1 MQTLLQD
8 VRYAVRNLRRSPTF
22 TLVVVLSL
30 ALGIGANTT
39 LFSAIN
45 TQLLRTIPAAD
56 PDGLV
61 RLRWFGDN
69 DMTNNRSSYGYVAN
83 APGGERAS
91 ETFSY
96 PIFEQLRE
104 SNQTLTDMFA
114 SSPFGSVNVVVDGEA
129 DIASAFIASGSYFN
143 VIGVGAAAGRTIT
156 MEDDQATAA
165 PVAMISYGYWSRRFG
180 EDPGVVGRT
189 VSINDVPVTIVG
201 VTPPEYTGIRAP
213 AGNAFDVHFPLA
225 LDLRLSGPERLN
237 EPTWWWLQLMGRL
250 KSGVGPEQVRDNFE
264 GVFQR
269 AAQAGMDSSLQDL
282 STEEREMSR
291 NQGRTA
297 VPSLWISSGRHGI
310 YDVGSERTRPIAI
323 LSAVVVL
330 VLLIVCANVANLLLS
345 RATARG
351 KEISIRVSMGATR
364 ARLVRQLLTEGV
376 VLALT
381 GGSLGVLVAYWGRQ
395 LLPRGQ
401 TADLDWTVFLFVAAL
416 SMLTGLAF
424 SLVPA
429 LRATRLDL
437 ASTLKETSRSGARS
451 KTRLSKALLVGQ
463 VAVSLVLLIGAGLFL
478 ATFRNL
484 RNVDVGFD
492 PDNILLFRVNPGLIG
507 YEDDMIASLYDR
519 MKERLGVVPAV
530 RSVSLSERAFLSGGI
545 RINRVHFEGQEVV
558 EGPSGVAHMMIV
570 SPEFF
575 ETMQI
580 PVLAGRTFDTSDDA
594 DAPRVA
600 MINDTAARQFLAGE
614 NPLGSRFGYEPEEAS
629 EIEVVGVVRDVKY
642 ANVRDAEPPTLYLPY
657 LQFPFGSM
665 IFELRTAMDPQ
676 GMIAEIQ
683 EAVREIDPN
692 LPVMNVSTQV
702 EEIEQRYSQER
713 YFAQSYSLFGGLA
726 VLLTSIGLFGLA
738 SYNVVRRT
746 NEIGIRM
753 ALGARGRDV
762 TRMVL
767 GESLKLVLLGVVIGL
782 IAALAAGRLVASLL
796 FGLAPADGLT
806 ITLAMLVMIAVSSFA
821 SYLPARRASRVDPIK
836 ALRYE

>member
-1 MQTLLQD
+1 M
-8 VRYAVRNLRRSPTF
+8 
-22 TLVVVLSL
+22 
-30 ALGIGANTT
+30 I
-39 LFSAIN
+39 
-45 TQLLRTIPAAD
+45 
-56 PDGLV
+56 
-61 RLRWFGDN
+61 
-69 DMTNNRSSYGYVAN
+69 NNRSSYGYVAN
-83 APGGERAS
+83 APGGERA
-91 ETFSY
+91 
-96 PIFEQLRE
+96 
-104 SNQTLTDMFA
+104 
-114 SSPFGSVNVVVDGEA
+114 
-129 DIASAFIASGSYFN
+129 
-143 VIGVGAAAGRTIT
+143 
-156 MEDDQATAA
+156 
-165 PVAMISYGYWSRRFG
+165 
-180 EDPGVVGRT
+180 
-189 VSINDVPVTIVG
+189 
-201 VTPPEYTGIRAP
+201 
-213 AGNAFDVHFPLA
+213 
-225 LDLRLSGPERLN
+225 
-237 EPTWWWLQLMGRL
+237 
-250 KSGVGPEQVRDNFE
+250 
-264 GVFQR
+264 
-269 AAQAGMDSSLQDL
+269 
-282 STEEREMSR
+282 
-291 NQGRTA
+291 
-297 VPSLWISSGRHGI
+297 
-310 YDVGSERTRPIAI
+310 
-323 LSAVVVL
+323 
-330 VLLIVCANVANLLLS
+330 
-345 RATARG
+345 
-351 KEISIRVSMGATR
+351 
-364 ARLVRQLLTEGV
+364 
-376 VLALT
+376 
-381 GGSLGVLVAYWGRQ
+381 
-395 LLPRGQ
+395 
-401 TADLDWTVFLFVAAL
+401 
-416 SMLTGLAF
+416 
-424 SLVPA
+424 
-429 LRATRLDL
+429 
-437 ASTLKETSRSGARS
+437 
-451 KTRLSKALLVGQ
+451 
-463 VAVSLVLLIGAGLFL
+463 L

-600 MINDTAARQFLAGE
+600 RRDDQRHRGTARQFLAGE

>member
-1 MQTLLQD
+1 M
-8 VRYAVRNLRRSPTF
+8 
-22 TLVVVLSL
+22 
-30 ALGIGANTT
+30 I
-39 LFSAIN
+39 
-45 TQLLRTIPAAD
+45 
-56 PDGLV
+56 
-61 RLRWFGDN
+61 
-69 DMTNNRSSYGYVAN
+69 NNRSSYGYVAN
-83 APGGERAS
+83 APGGERA
-91 ETFSY
+91 
-96 PIFEQLRE
+96 
-104 SNQTLTDMFA
+104 
-114 SSPFGSVNVVVDGEA
+114 
-129 DIASAFIASGSYFN
+129 
-143 VIGVGAAAGRTIT
+143 
-156 MEDDQATAA
+156 
-165 PVAMISYGYWSRRFG
+165 
-180 EDPGVVGRT
+180 
-189 VSINDVPVTIVG
+189 
-201 VTPPEYTGIRAP
+201 
-213 AGNAFDVHFPLA
+213 
-225 LDLRLSGPERLN
+225 
-237 EPTWWWLQLMGRL
+237 
-250 KSGVGPEQVRDNFE
+250 
-264 GVFQR
+264 
-269 AAQAGMDSSLQDL
+269 
-282 STEEREMSR
+282 
-291 NQGRTA
+291 
-297 VPSLWISSGRHGI
+297 
-310 YDVGSERTRPIAI
+310 
-323 LSAVVVL
+323 
-330 VLLIVCANVANLLLS
+330 
-345 RATARG
+345 
-351 KEISIRVSMGATR
+351 
-364 ARLVRQLLTEGV
+364 
-376 VLALT
+376 
-381 GGSLGVLVAYWGRQ
+381 
-395 LLPRGQ
+395 
-401 TADLDWTVFLFVAAL
+401 
-416 SMLTGLAF
+416 
-424 SLVPA
+424 
-429 LRATRLDL
+429 
-437 ASTLKETSRSGARS
+437 
-451 KTRLSKALLVGQ
+451 
-463 VAVSLVLLIGAGLFL
+463 L

-600 MINDTAARQFLAGE
+600 MINDTAARQFHASRWRE
-614 NPLGSRFGYEPEEAS
+614 SPLGSRFGYEPEEAS